1 MFCNNKVSP
10 TIDFISVSLFEI
22 SQLFGYFKFFRPAQ
36 TGKKVMKKL
45 KVQYWDLYM
54 QNTLYLDEVD
64 VISSF
69 FEATDVERNP
79 SIFDTQFKLTNCE
92 RKRKNINMS

>member
-22 SQLFGYFKFFRPAQ
+22 YQLFGYFKFFRPD
-36 TGKKVMKKL
+36 VMEKL
-45 KVQYWDLYM
+45 KVQYLDLYM